1 MKKVTA
7 LVPIRANSQR
17 IKDKGIRPFA
27 DSTLLDN
34 KISSLLK
41 TKVNNI
47 VVSSDCEK
55 ILDRARSYG
64 VKIHKREKYY
74 ASSECSGSD
83 FFKNLAETVEGDYFL
98 YSPPTS
104 PFVKP
109 ETIDKAIKMF
119 FSMNQDK
126 DSLASVF
133 PLKHHMWLDNKPL
146 NYKLENSPNSQDLP
160 DIFKI
165 TYGINLIS
173 KENIIKY
180 SNVVGRNPKFLIL
193 EEIEAVDVDTIM
205 DFWFAEY
212 LYRKMNSV

>member
-83 FFKNLAETVEGDYFL
+83 FFKNLAETVDGDYFL

-109 ETIDKAIKMF
+109 ETIDKAIEMF
-119 FSMNQDK
+119 FSMNPDK

-173 KENIIKY
+173 KENMIKY
-180 SNVVGRNPKFLIL
+180 SNVVGRSPKFLIL

>member
-173 KENIIKY
+173 KENMIKY

>member
-109 ETIDKAIKMF
+109 ETIDKAIEMF
-119 FSMNQDK
+119 FSMNPDK

-173 KENIIKY
+173 KENMIKY
-180 SNVVGRNPKFLIL
+180 SNVVGRSPKFLIL

>member
-109 ETIDKAIKMF
+109 ETIDKAIEMF
-119 FSMNQDK
+119 FSMNPDK

-173 KENIIKY
+173 KENMIKY